1 MFWMEKNEKLIIKG
15 GVGTPIRH
23 SRVGTRF
30 RLKMTLLNFCIKLT
44 QKACFRTK
52 KIENY
57 HGILH
62 IQINI
67 DSKIQLQ
74 NNLDIWNKFKKK
86 KNFRSKTHKNEHAI
100 ATIWTKFPKRVT
112 IFSLK
117 QIK

>member
-23 SRVGTRF
+23 SRVGTKF

-67 DSKIQLQ
+67 DSKFQLQ

-86 KNFRSKTHKNEHAI
+86 KTSGQKHTKTNMRLRLFGPNFQKG
-100 ATIWTKFPKRVT
+100 
-112 IFSLK
+112 
-117 QIK
+117 